1 MSHLH
6 PVRLAAN
13 TSKCKLT
20 FDLAECEV
28 YLSVKGVVRSCLQNN
43 RHIFFCL
50 QYTFEE
56 LLDHVQ
62 ASENEVWEALEK
74 LQSCV
79 IDGEPVLN
87 QL

>member
-1 MSHLH
+1 MFAKQLSHFHLF
-6 PVRLAAN
+6 
-13 TSKCKLT
+13 TKQ
-20 FDLAECEV
+20 
-28 YLSVKGVVRSCLQNN
+28 LSCFR
-43 RHIFFCL
+43 CL

-79 IDGEPVLN
+79 IDGKPVLN
-87 QL
+87 QVGTS

>member
-13 TSKCKLT
+13 TAKCKLT
-20 FDLAECEV
+20 FDLAECEA
-28 YLSVKGVVRSCLQNN
+28 YLSVKGVRSCLQNN
-43 RHIFFCL
+43 QHIFFCL

-87 QL
+87 RL

>member
-1 MSHLH
+1 MLTFHSSSSGVTFDLWSHLLH
-6 PVRLAAN
+6 PVRLAA
-13 TSKCKLT
+13 KHIL
-20 FDLAECEV
+20 
-28 YLSVKGVVRSCLQNN
+28 KGVGSCLQNG
-43 RHIFFCL
+43 RHVFFCL

-79 IDGEPVLN
+79 INGEPVLN
-87 QL
+87 QV